1 MRISYVVFLVK
12 ISIVGAASIERR
24 DASPC
29 AVVSQSAAA
38 ALSDAI
44 GKLSL
49 AENSQYKLP
58 DGCVATPTVSAQ
70 LAYDCL
76 NSVPL
81 GSTEATDLVN
91 SLLPY
96 VEWQSG
102 GTNTK
107 LKENIEK
114 LTEFRYLV
122 LEKSTKGL
130 PRTSNRPLGQ
140 I

>member
-1 MRISYVVFLVK
+1 MRISYVVFLVQ
-12 ISIVGAASIERR
+12 ISFVGAALIERR
-24 DASPC
+24 DGSPC

-49 AENSQYKLP
+49 AKNSQHKISN
-58 DGCVATPTVSAQ
+58 VWTATPTVSAQ

-81 GSTEATDLVN
+81 GTTEATNLVN

-102 GTNTK
+102 ETDAR
-107 LKENIEK
+107 LKRIAGN
-114 LTEFRYLV
+114 LQ
-122 LEKSTKGL
+122 
-130 PRTSNRPLGQ
+130 N
-140 I
+140 